1 MRTNLDADE
10 VVEGGGIV
18 KSGGKVLAFDVPDTW
33 AGKLSATFRGKLPA
47 AQEGV
52 WGLGWFLK
60 FLVNKG
66 GLSWTGLFGVSTKAG
81 RDLGSLFMGIL

>member
-1 MRTNLDADE
+1 LRTNLDADE
-10 VVEGGGIV
+10 GVEGGGIV

-33 AGKLSATFRGKLPA
+33 ATFRGKLPA